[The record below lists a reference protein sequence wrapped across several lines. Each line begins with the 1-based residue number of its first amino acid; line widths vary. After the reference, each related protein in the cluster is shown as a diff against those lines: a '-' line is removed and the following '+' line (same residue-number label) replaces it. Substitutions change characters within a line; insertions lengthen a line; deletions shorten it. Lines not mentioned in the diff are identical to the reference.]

1 MDMVSRFKA
10 DLGLLSVTLFWGT
23 TFIFSKI
30 ILTDVPLNTYL
41 FLRLGIAAVALDI
54 YALRLRQEW
63 NGRVFKHGA
72 ILGILLYLS
81 YYLQMWGIRDTS
93 ASNAGFITGLSVVL
107 VPVFGFLFYKIKT
120 TLPAWISVIL
130 AITGLLLLSG
140 ANPFLWNK
148 GDLKVLACAFVFAFH
163 IIYTGRYSRQHNVY
177 VLTAIELNVVALF
190 ALTAYLPGHTAF
202 PSISLKNWGIL
213 LYLALFG
220 TVFTYLMQ
228 TSMQRFTTVT
238 RTAIIFAMEPVF
250 AALFA
255 YLVAGEM
262 LTPQGWL
269 GGGLIV
275 LSMIIAELPWNS
287 PHKPEQELA
296 QSKEKP

>member
-1 MDMVSRFKA
+1 MVSRFKA

-30 ILTDVPLNTYL
+30 VLTEVALNTYL
-41 FLRLGIAAVALDI
+41 FLRLGLAALALDL
-54 YALRLRQEW
+54 YALRYRREW
-63 NGRVFKHGA
+63 NGQVLKHGTV
-72 ILGILLYLS
+72 LGVLLYVS
-81 YYLQMWGIRDTS
+81 YFLQMWGIRDTS

-107 VPVFGFLFYKIKT
+107 VPVFGFLFYKEKT
-120 TLPAWISVIL
+120 PLPAWISVIL

-140 ANPFLWNK
+140 ANPLLWNK

-163 IIYTGRYSRQHNVY
+163 IIFTGRFSRLHNVY
-177 VLTAIELNVVALF
+177 VLTAVEISVVALF
-190 ALTAYLPGHTAF
+190 AFLVYLPGANGL
-202 PSISLKNWGIL
+202 PSVSLKNWGFL

-255 YLVAGEM
+255 YLVAGETLS
-262 LTPQGWL
+262 LTGWF
-269 GGGLIV
+269 GGSLIV
-275 LSMIIAELPWNS
+275 LSMVIAEFPWGRLKRRESQTSISQN
-287 PHKPEQELA
+287 E
-296 QSKEKP
+296 

>member
-1 MDMVSRFKA
+1 MVSRFKA
-10 DLGLLSVTLFWGT
+10 DLGLLSVTLFWGS

-30 ILTDVPLNTYL
+30 ILADVPLNTYL
-41 FLRLGIAAVALDI
+41 FLRLSLAALAMVL
-54 YALRLRQEW
+54 YALRFRREW
-63 NGRVFKHGA
+63 NFSVLKHGA
-72 ILGILLYLS
+72 ILGTLLYLS
-81 YYLQMWGIRDTS
+81 YFLQMWGIRETT

-120 TLPAWISVIL
+120 ALPTWISVAL

-140 ANPFLWNK
+140 ANPLLWNK

-163 IIYTGRYSRQHNVY
+163 IIYTGRYSRLHNVY
-177 VLTAIELNVVALF
+177 VLTAVELSVVALF
-190 ALTAYLPGHTAF
+190 AFLAYLPAPGNLA
-202 PSISLKNWGIL
+202 PISLKNWGL
-213 LYLALFG
+213 LIYLALFG

-255 YLVAGEM
+255 YLIAGET
-262 LTPQGWL
+262 LSPQGWI

-275 LSMIIAELPWNS
+275 LSMIIAEFPWKPNS
-287 PHKPEQELA
+287 DPEA
-296 QSKEKP
+296 QSSF